1 MITAEEQIE
10 LEALIVYEEAQ
21 KCVNDFYAYCVFMDS
36 SFFNDKRPYLR
47 DIALIMQEIG
57 DGKIKKAA
65 ISMPPRSGKSYIATM
80 FCTWLIGK
88 NPTGSIMRNSY
99 AAELAEKFSYEVRQ
113 IIKSDR
119 YKLVF
124 PTIELKSDKK
134 AVNDWAIVGSKQTTY
149 FCAGVGGAITGKGC
163 DLVAIGDDLIK
174 NIEDALSENVLNKT
188 WQWVTST
195 HNSRLEKGC
204 AQIHIATRWSRRD
217 PIGMLLDAEPKEW
230 TVYSVPALI
239 DGKTFCEDVKTTQ
252 EFLEIKRLTDDF
264 IWEAEYMQNPIEA
277 KGLLYPIEEL
287 KRFSLEEVQKY
298 ENPKS
303 KERWEATVNYTDTA
317 DEGTDYLASVTGKAL
332 GRYIYLTDIVFTQDP
347 VEVTEGRVSQLII
360 DSNCDKSVFESNAG
374 GKSFAKNVKELIKDS
389 SKCHIVWKP
398 STKNKETRIFMK
410 SGIVKEFVYFRNDYE
425 LGSDYDKFMRQLTSY
440 VRMGTNKHDDA
451 ADSITGLVDE
461 MFRKSVEFLK

>member
-1 MITAEEQIE
+1 MITTEEQIE
-10 LEALIVYEEAQ
+10 LEALVLYEEAQ
-21 KCVNDFYAYCVFMDS
+21 KGINDFYAYCEFMDS
-36 SFFNDKRPYLR
+36 SFFNNRRPYLR
-47 DIALIMQEIG
+47 DIANLLQRVESHEIN
-57 DGKIKKAA
+57 KLA
-65 ISMPPRSGKSYIATM
+65 ISMPPRAGKSYIITM

-88 NPTGSIMRNSY
+88 HPQGSIMRNSY

-124 PTIELKSDKK
+124 PTIELKTDKK
-134 AVNDWAIVGSKQTTY
+134 AVNDWAVQGSKQTTY

-163 DLVAIGDDLIK
+163 DLAAIADDLIK

-204 AQIHIATRWSRRD
+204 PQIHIATRWSRKD
-217 PIGMLLDAEPKEW
+217 PIGMLLDAEIKEW
-230 TVYSVPALI
+230 TVYNVPALI
-239 DGKTFCEDVKTTQ
+239 NGKTFCEDVKTTE
-252 EFLEIKRLTDDF
+252 EFLQIKRLTDDF

-287 KRFSLEEVQKY
+287 KRFSLDEVSKY
-298 ENPKS
+298 DTS
-303 KERWEATVNYTDTA
+303 KEKWDGIVNYTDTA
-317 DEGTDYLASVTGKAL
+317 DEGTDYLSSVTGKAL
-332 GRYIYLTDIVFTQDP
+332 GKYIYLTDVVFTQDP
-347 VEVTEGRVSQLII
+347 VEVTEGRVAQMII
-360 DSNCDKSVFESNAG
+360 DSNCDKAVIESNAG
-374 GKSFAKNVKELIKDS
+374 GKSFGKNIKNLISED
-389 SKCHIVWKP
+389 SKCHVIWKP

-425 LGSDYDKFMRQLTSY
+425 LGSDYDKFIRQLTSY
-440 VRMGTNKHDDA
+440 VRLGTNKHDDA